1 MCLVN
6 TAIIS
11 KSGVKIILT
20 IESYTETNY
29 IIFKVKAFNCI
40 SKNFPKDCSMGESE
54 NGQNCCIKCILIN
67 LCKVIDAY

>member
-29 IIFKVKAFNCI
+29 IIFNVKALNYI
-40 SKNFPKDCSMGESE
+40 SKNFPKDCSMGDLKTVKIAALS
-54 NGQNCCIKCILIN
+54 
-67 LCKVIDAY
+67 VF